1 VTRHTPSSEEV
12 KEAQAGSLPT
22 LVQRPHRPQG
32 AAHGEGINAGGAALA
47 QRLFGEHQTQAT
59 VLLKAVGGN
68 EQTAARVAQVLGWG
82 RLTAAGTASELKKLL
97 VPVEVLNQLAKLNGR
112 AASASERADAVSQL
126 RLAAVGQAL
135 LGGSSP
141 RLTSKADPP
150 GLVQR
155 AQTAGIKP
163 SDPRATPPWD
173 GSLRVS
179 TDPADEPPPSVPPQ
193 RKPAAGTVAP
203 TTAPAGMPQ
212 GVLKLPPLRP
222 SNLDLSKLPKTKL
235 ADAIN
240 VLETNSYPVSNPAY
254 SAPADPL
261 FATLFKAL
269 DILGSR
275 TLTMGEMSAFV
286 SADTD
291 WAGNDL
297 VSVDKRFAG
306 QLDALQP
313 LQLTQPYGISV
324 HDLHKFI
331 AGFRLN
337 TLNPYVVVPDLGLG
351 GEGGFIANITAVALG
366 EGGALGWEREDV
378 IEPWLRKEYS
388 GSGNRSDSKSFWT
401 KLKSE
406 LTGMDLEDLK
416 DRVDEFVRPMSDPR
430 DRERLSPIV
439 KGLLASNAYSK
450 SRASSARDLVNFL
463 QTRDVRNQATSV
475 SGLTAEIQMLQTLT
489 AYLRKNN
496 IDTWKAGD
504 RIDWVAVFQLYREKL
519 ADGSLTTRETV
530 AAWLKSFNVP
540 QVP

>member
-1 VTRHTPSSEEV
+1 
-12 KEAQAGSLPT
+12 
-22 LVQRPHRPQG
+22 
-32 AAHGEGINAGGAALA
+32 
-47 QRLFGEHQTQAT
+47 
-59 VLLKAVGGN
+59 
-68 EQTAARVAQVLGWG
+68 
-82 RLTAAGTASELKKLL
+82 
-97 VPVEVLNQLAKLNGR
+97 
-112 AASASERADAVSQL
+112 
-126 RLAAVGQAL
+126 
-135 LGGSSP
+135 
-141 RLTSKADPP
+141 
-150 GLVQR
+150 
-155 AQTAGIKP
+155 
-163 SDPRATPPWD
+163 
-173 GSLRVS
+173 
-179 TDPADEPPPSVPPQ
+179 
-193 RKPAAGTVAP
+193 
-203 TTAPAGMPQ
+203 
-212 GVLKLPPLRP
+212 
-222 SNLDLSKLPKTKL
+222 
-235 ADAIN
+235 
-240 VLETNSYPVSNPAY
+240 
-254 SAPADPL
+254 
-261 FATLFKAL
+261 
-269 DILGSR
+269 
-275 TLTMGEMSAFV
+275 
-286 SADTD
+286 
-291 WAGNDL
+291 
-297 VSVDKRFAG
+297 
-306 QLDALQP
+306 
-313 LQLTQPYGISV
+313 
-324 HDLHKFI
+324 
-331 AGFRLN
+331 
-337 TLNPYVVVPDLGLG
+337 VPDLGLG